1 MRGGQFLGSFGNYD
15 GDRDDDRNPKGADL
29 VKRAA
34 GMRDRQ
40 KKRVVAS
47 LGDDDSTNA
56 CVHEH
61 NNDADSISGSASTS
75 SFSFGSASAMIS
87 DMMEAT
93 GTFKPTIGTLQETIE
108 EGEDEDDRS
117 NSKLLRRGKVNLS
130 AAFCGAVVI
139 LVCLVSALS
148 KLGTGDRNSS
158 MYTTT
163 TTITTHNDIATDGN
177 PHLKK
182 YSYIFAAYDEVGVAL
197 AKQLF
202 GQLQVSMKDHGG
214 GNLTLVDV
222 DRHDYV
228 RSTGMDTGCTQVNLE
243 QGEVAILD
251 DPEFHCSS
259 KKLKKMLM
267 EHRDGSR
274 EKWGVKVIHLT
285 RNPFNMAVSNYCRH
299 VQEKVPSQKSPCKP
313 GGTNHMNAGFLA
325 DAGIMSRDDF
335 ADIFAACNE
344 INDPSYPYNKLL
356 AALPPEKGLRMSV
369 SDESIGLALMA
380 NDLIKFREVYEMVDH
395 EWQNKNR
402 NKLRVFDVLT
412 MTLDGW
418 IDYPDSRMK
427 DFLDFVFGKSMP
439 TSSKSRVAA
448 EYAQLPVEQR
458 LPPEAMCDDDM
469 LVDVLRNDTI
479 LSGPLGRIEA
489 LLESVLS
496 GRTEIER

>member
-1 MRGGQFLGSFGNYD
+1 LGSFGNYD
-15 GDRDDDRNPKGADL
+15 AGEDDNRNPKGADL

-47 LGDDDSTNA
+47 LGDDDSVNA
-56 CVHEH
+56 CVHEY

-75 SFSFGSASAMIS
+75 SFSFSSASAMIS
-87 DMMEAT
+87 DMMEVA
-93 GTFKPTIGTLQETIE
+93 GNSFKPTIGTLQETIE
-108 EGEDEDDRS
+108 EGDEDDSDRS
-117 NSKLLRRGKVNLS
+117 NSNKLLRRRHVNLS

-139 LVCLVSALS
+139 IVCIVSAIA
-148 KLGTGDRNSS
+148 KLGTGDPGNSS
-158 MYTTT
+158 LYSTTT
-163 TTITTHNDIATDGN
+163 TFTTHNDIATDGN
-177 PHLKK
+177 PHLQK
-182 YSYIFAAYDEVGVAL
+182 YSYVFVAYDEVGVAL

-202 GQLQVSMKDHGG
+202 GQLQISMKEHVG
-214 GNLTLVDV
+214 GNLTLIDV

-228 RSTGMDTGCTQVNLE
+228 RTAGMDTGCTQFNLE
-243 QGEVAILD
+243 QGQVAILEQ
-251 DPEFHCSS
+251 PEFHCSS
-259 KKLKKMLM
+259 ARLKKIFM

-274 EKWGVKVIHLT
+274 EKWGVKLIHLT

-299 VQEKVPSQKSPCKP
+299 VQEKIASQASPCKP
-313 GGTNHMNAGFLA
+313 GGTNHMNAGFLGK
-325 DAGIMSRDDF
+325 AGIMSRDDF
-335 ADIFAACNE
+335 ADIFAACKE
-344 INDPSYPYNKLL
+344 IHDPNYPYNKLL

-380 NDLIKFREVYEMVDH
+380 NDLIKFREVYQLVDH

-412 MTLDGW
+412 MTLDSW

-439 TSSKSRVAA
+439 ASSKSQIAA
-448 EYAQLPVEQR
+448 EYARMPLEQR
-458 LPPEAMCDDDM
+458 LPTEALCDDDM
-469 LVDVLRNDTI
+469 LVDVLRNDAI
-479 LSGPLGRIEA
+479 LSGPLGRIED

-496 GRTEIER
+496 GKTEIER